1 VTEAKDGAGWAKGT
15 DSGAG
20 WGKGTV
26 SAPDKGQSSSWGGS
40 AADGMELSSCPLDYI
55 TILLILRCF
64 QMKKIL
70 WTCKILMR
78 IRNRISDFFY
88 NKA

>member
-15 DSGAG
+15 DSSAG
-20 WGKGTV
+20 WGKGTD

-40 AADGMELSSCPLDYI
+40 ASDGKDFASCPLDYI
-55 TILLILRCF
+55 TILLTLRYF
-64 QMKKIL
+64 QMKEIL

-78 IRNRISDFFY
+78 IRNKISDFFL
-88 NKA
+88 